1 MKKLLEVKRDE
12 LLSRAKNETP
22 ERYNRRMNYVTTI
35 KPMKMAQDLFINT
48 GTLTVPISV
57 GDYVVT
63 IHISKIMKYIRE
75 ELDKQNK
82 VLPDRPL
89 VYKAI
94 RKAVDESDIFVRCT
108 CPDFQYRFAYQAS
121 QKNYI
126 YGKPETRPA
135 KITNPYNRGSVC
147 KHITAALVRPSQW
160 IKFVDTWITT
170 ITKAYLQN
178 KLNISETDIEDEI
191 ENLDKEYAD
200 VIKDEIENIQN
211 VDDSILDKVNNNNVT
226 VDFDEI
232 PNEVEEETDEEV
244 ES

>member
-63 IHISKIMKYIRE
+63 
-75 ELDKQNK
+75 
-82 VLPDRPL
+82 
-89 VYKAI
+89 
-94 RKAVDESDIFVRCT
+94 
-108 CPDFQYRFAYQAS
+108 
-121 QKNYI
+121 
-126 YGKPETRPA
+126 
-135 KITNPYNRGSVC
+135 NPYNRGSVC

-178 KLNISETDIEDEI
+178 KLNISETDIEDEV

-211 VDDSILDKVNNNNVT
+211 VDDSILDKVNNNVT